1 MMSLRI
7 DRTDTRTAYDA
18 AYAAAYAAYRDAVLV
33 RGRAVVD
40 AVAHNH
46 DPVSAAAATQAII
59 AACHAARAVEAAA
72 FAVLAEAVE
81 DNLVAIYDSTI
92 HAQMTPPRTAPK
104 TTIRA
109 EWFADGTPATC
120 TCGRSPDCDH
130 VRNAQALGTVRGSV
144 SAVWEEMK

>member
-1 MMSLRI
+1 MMTPTLHLNGTAGA
-7 DRTDTRTAYDA
+7 DLQDQVTDAMLALSDA
-18 AYAAAYAAYRDAVLV
+18 INALQAAGPNGRDYYVQRDV
-33 RGRAVVD
+33 
-40 AVAHNH
+40 
-46 DPVSAAAATQAII
+46 T
-59 AACHAARAVEAAA
+59 A
-72 FAVLAEAVE
+72 FAQAQQQHEDRLARLEAVQA
-81 DNLVAIYDSTI
+81 DLVAIAEAI

>member
-1 MMSLRI
+1 MIFPTLHLNGTAGADLQSLQ
-7 DRTDTRTAYDA
+7 TDAMLALSDA
-18 AYAAAYAAYRDAVLV
+18 IKALQAAGPNGRDYYVQRDV
-33 RGRAVVD
+33 
-40 AVAHNH
+40 
-46 DPVSAAAATQAII
+46 T
-59 AACHAARAVEAAA
+59 A
-72 FAVLAEAVE
+72 FAQAQQQHEDRLARLWAVRAE
-81 DNLVAIYDSTI
+81 LVAISEAI

-144 SAVWEEMK
+144 SAVWEEVK

>member
-1 MMSLRI
+1 MMTPTLHLNGTAGA
-7 DRTDTRTAYDA
+7 DLQDQVTDAMLALSDA
-18 AYAAAYAAYRDAVLV
+18 INALQAAGPNGRDYYVQRDV
-33 RGRAVVD
+33 
-40 AVAHNH
+40 
-46 DPVSAAAATQAII
+46 T
-59 AACHAARAVEAAA
+59 A
-72 FAVLAEAVE
+72 FAQAQQQHWDRLTKLEAVQA
-81 DNLVAIYDSTI
+81 DLVAIAEAI

-144 SAVWEEMK
+144 SAVWEEIK